1 MRAKGMLVILVLT
14 IFFAA
19 FTAPE
24 RADKGWIYG
33 KIYTEYDDV
42 YEGRIR
48 WDKNEVFWDDILNA
62 YREATLKEKKASKEE
77 RTVVDIFGIKIRG
90 KSVSNRQ
97 LLLRFGMIKSI
108 ERTSSNRAE
117 IELKNGE
124 RIIARASST
133 DLGNSVRGIVIND
146 ADEGKLKLRWRD
158 LEKVEFFP
166 EPEYYAQKV
175 NDPRKRLYGK
185 VDTDEGDFEG
195 FIVWDVDESV
205 TTDILDGEERG
216 VEREIEFGRIRSI
229 EKRFSDSSLV
239 TLKSGKE
246 LKLEG
251 SNDVNDDNRGITI
264 VDVTDNFEVKVSW
277 DAFRSIEFIEGKEG
291 LIRTYNDIKTGKPLK
306 GKIYARN
313 GKVYKG
319 YIKWDNDEESTQ
331 DYLDG
336 ELDGIDFTI
345 EFSSIKSIAR
355 RSNSSAIVT
364 LKSGREF
371 VLSDTVDVSDNNR
384 GIFVWNKE
392 EGKTRL
398 SWRDFEKAEFE

>member
-1 MRAKGMLVILVLT
+1 MRAKGMLVIFVLT
-14 IFFAA
+14 IFFTA

-33 KIYTEYDDV
+33 KIYTDYDDV

-48 WDKNEVFWDDILNA
+48 WDKNEVFWDDILKA
-62 YREATLKEKKASKEE
+62 YKKATLKQKRASKEE
-77 RTVVDIFGIKIRG
+77 RTIINIFGIKIKG
-90 KSVSNRQ
+90 KTTSNRQ
-97 LLLRFGMIKSI
+97 LLLRFGVIKSI
-108 ERTSSNRAE
+108 EKASNKEAM
-117 IELKNGE
+117 IKLKDGE
-124 RIIARASST
+124 RIIAQASST
-133 DLGNSVRGIVIND
+133 DLGSSVRGIVIHD
-146 ADEGKLKLRWRD
+146 LEEGILKLRWRD
-158 LEKVEFFP
+158 FAKAEFFP

-175 NDPRKRLYGK
+175 QDPRKRLYGK
-185 VDTDEGDFEG
+185 VETDEGGFEG
-195 FIVWDVDESV
+195 FIIWDVDEAV

-216 VEREIEFGRIRSI
+216 IKREIEFGRIRSI

-239 TLKSGKE
+239 TLKNGKE
-246 LKLEG
+246 LNLEG

-277 DAFRSIEFIEGKEG
+277 DAFRSIEFIEGKED
-291 LIRTYNDIKTGKPLK
+291 LIKTYNDIKTGKPLK

-319 YIKWDNDEESTQ
+319 FIKWDNDEESTQ
-331 DYLDG
+331 DFLDG

-355 RSNSSAIVT
+355 RSSYSAIVT

-371 VLSDTVDVSDNNR
+371 VLSDTVDVSDDNR